1 MDKHKGAVD
10 LGKILVVDDQVGIR
24 MLIQEVL
31 KNEGHEIKTA
41 STGLEAVSLIQGKH
55 FDTLLLDMQLPGM
68 TGVEILEETKECLQ
82 NTKIMMMTAYGEQSL
97 VERAKSLGVVHFFT
111 KPFNIVELRTTVN
124 NLM

>member
-1 MDKHKGAVD
+1 MDKYKGAVD
-10 LGKILVVDDQVGIR
+10 LGKILVVDDQEGIR
-24 MLIQEVL
+24 VLIQEVL

-41 STGLEAVSLIQGKH
+41 GTGLEAIKLISTEH

-68 TGVEILEETKECLQ
+68 TGVEILEETKQSLQ

-97 VERAKSLGVVHFFT
+97 VERAKALGVLHFFT
-111 KPFNIVELRTTVN
+111 KPFNIIELRTTVN

>member
-1 MDKHKGAVD
+1 M
-10 LGKILVVDDQVGIR
+10 GKILVVDDQVGIR

-41 STGLEAVSLIQGKH
+41 STGLEAVSLIQGEH

>member
-24 MLIQEVL
+24 VLIQEVL

-41 STGLEAVSLIQGKH
+41 STGLEAVKLINAEH

-68 TGVEILEETKECLQ
+68 TGVEILEETKQSLQ

-97 VERAKSLGVVHFFT
+97 VERAKALGVLHFFT
-111 KPFNIVELRTTVN
+111 KPFNIIELRTTVN

>member
-1 MDKHKGAVD
+1 M
-10 LGKILVVDDQVGIR
+10 GKILVVDDQVGIR
-24 MLIQEVL
+24 VLIQEVL

-41 STGLEAVSLIQGKH
+41 STGLEAVKLINAEH

-68 TGVEILEETKECLQ
+68 TGVEILEETKQSLQ

-97 VERAKSLGVVHFFT
+97 VERAKALGVLHFFT
-111 KPFNIVELRTTVN
+111 KPFNIIELRTTVN